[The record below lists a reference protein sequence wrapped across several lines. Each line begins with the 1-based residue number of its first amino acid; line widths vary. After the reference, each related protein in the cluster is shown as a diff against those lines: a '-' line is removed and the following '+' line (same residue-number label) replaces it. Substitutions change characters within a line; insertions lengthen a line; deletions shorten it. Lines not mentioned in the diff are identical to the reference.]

1 VPITSIDS
9 ARVNRAISKSAI
21 SKSAVLKGSVLKDVR
36 PYLRSPN
43 IRRQKYLMTID
54 PITKFENCWTNTFA
68 SLVVA
73 SSVVSIVSIALLLL
87 PPASTARSKSGSA
100 SGSTSSSSSSSSSS
114 SGAGS
119 GKHPASRAAWCH
131 AVVAQPLPTQVIGG
145 TVGGKPFK
153 PDTVQW
159 NSYSITLKQ
168 SHKRYCKVVV
178 NMMKSQKPLCDLS
191 FTSDTNQKPH
201 IYVYTRNS
209 MSEPVL
215 EQHYTN
221 KDGYGLK
228 LVLLSPQ
235 MVDFVPGS
243 LSLRLPDGSF
253 VAGKFTAGKAP
264 RLIWDDQ
271 TFTP

>member
-1 VPITSIDS
+1 MPITSIES
-9 ARVNRAISKSAI
+9 ARVNWAISKG
-21 SKSAVLKGSVLKDVR
+21 AVLKGAR

-43 IRRQKYLMTID
+43 IRRLKYLMTFY
-54 PITKFENCWTNTFA
+54 PITKFEKCWPNTFA

-73 SSVVSIVSIALLLL
+73 SSVVSIVSIALLL
-87 PPASTARSKSGSA
+87 PPASSARSKSGSA
-100 SGSTSSSSSSSSSS
+100 SGSGSD
-114 SGAGS
+114 S
-119 GKHPASRAAWCH
+119 GKHPAGRAAWCH
-131 AVVAQPLPTQVIGG
+131 AVVAQPLPTQAIGG

-159 NSYSITLKQ
+159 NSYSITFKQ

-191 FTSDTNQKPH
+191 FTSDSNQKPH

>member
-1 VPITSIDS
+1 MPITSIDS
-9 ARVNRAISKSAI
+9 ARVNRAISKSA
-21 SKSAVLKGSVLKDVR
+21 VLKGAVWKGVR
-36 PYLRSPN
+36 PYLLRLILLRPYLLSPN
-43 IRRQKYLMTID
+43 IRRLKYLMTIY
-54 PITKFENCWTNTFA
+54 PITKFVKCWPNKFA

-73 SSVVSIVSIALLLL
+73 SSVVFIVSIALLL
-87 PPASTARSKSGSA
+87 PPASAA
-100 SGSTSSSSSSSSSS
+100 
-114 SGAGS
+114 
-119 GKHPASRAAWCH
+119 GKHPAGRAAWCH
-131 AVVAQPLPTQVIGG
+131 AVVAQPLPSQAIGG

-191 FTSDTNQKPH
+191 FTSDTNQRPH

-235 MVDFVPGS
+235 TADLVTGS